1 MVNDNNMQQD
11 PGTKTEETNDE
22 TSQPITTPEEVP
34 ESNDEKIDQDFP
46 GYPHY
51 PAKDDILNPENHTE
65 RVDIEIENIT
75 PAGRNVDVQLKEKSL
90 QPASDLVN
98 APFEQTVDTDD
109 DDIGIVA
116 GTEADVTE
124 EDLLILGEVD
134 QDMDFGEDEEI
145 KSNGSLLDLT
155 GDELDVPGTELD
167 DANESIGEEDEE
179 NNYYSLGGD
188 NHENL
193 EEDRSTFN

>member
-1 MVNDNNMQQD
+1 MINKSNMQHD
-11 PGTKTEETNDE
+11 PGKKSEESNNE
-22 TSQPITTPEEVP
+22 SEPITTPEEVP

-65 RVDIEIENIT
+65 RVDIDMENIT
-75 PAGRNVDVQLKEKSL
+75 PKGRNVDVQLKEQSL
-90 QPASDLVN
+90 QPADGLVN
-98 APFEQTVDTDD
+98 APFVQAVESDE

-134 QDMDFGEDEEI
+134 QDMDLGEDEEI

-155 GDELDVPGTELD
+155 GDELDVPGSELD

-193 EEDRSTFN
+193 EEDRNTF